1 MLVAQ
6 RGCVLKT
13 ILLVEDSKFLC
24 LANERALVR
33 AGYRVVSVSDGEAA
47 LDMARKHVPDL
58 ILLDMML
65 PKLEGIG
72 VLRALRGERLTSA
85 IPVVV
90 LTSLAQKNAA
100 RLLEEGAVAYFAKA
114 NLMLEK
120 GSEGLIHIVESVLGK
135 TSKCESPA

>member
-1 MLVAQ
+1 MLGIE
-6 RGCVLKT
+6 RGGVLKT
-13 ILLVEDSKFLC
+13 ILLVEDSKLLC

-33 AGYRVVSVSDGEAA
+33 GGYRVVSVSDGEAA
-47 LDMARKHVPDL
+47 LDMARKHLPDL

-72 VLRALRGERLTSA
+72 VLRALKGERLTA
-85 IPVVV
+85 NIPVVV

-114 NLMLEK
+114 DLTLEK
-120 GSEGLIHIVESVLGK
+120 GSVGLIHVVESILGK
-135 TSKCESPA
+135 LPKCQSPA